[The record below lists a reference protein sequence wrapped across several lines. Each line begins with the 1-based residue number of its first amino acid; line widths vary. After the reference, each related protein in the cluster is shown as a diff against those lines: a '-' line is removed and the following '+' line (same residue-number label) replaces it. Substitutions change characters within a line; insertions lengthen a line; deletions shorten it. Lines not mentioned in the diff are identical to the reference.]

1 MNNKEKKI
9 RIGLKMKTISSIIEE
24 IKPNFDNIVH
34 YARKNGTQ
42 PFKSNND
49 LKKWL
54 INVGELKNHNQEI
67 YEFFK
72 ERLPKT

>member
-1 MNNKEKKI
+1 MAKEQKI
-9 RIGLKMKTISSIIEE
+9 KSGIKLKPISSIIEE

-34 YARKNGTQ
+34 YARKNGTK

-54 INVGELKNHNQEI
+54 INVGELKAHNQEI
-67 YEFFK
+67 YSYFLN
-72 ERLPKT
+72 RLPK